1 MRQPKVSVCILQ
13 AENVKFVLHSEYTI
27 KGMTVSGE
35 QSARCIDGCIEWNG
49 NLYQQLIC
57 VPVNKTD
64 ATFQLQ
70 DVRIGINVHWERTET
85 QTFQG
90 ELLLMPND
98 GKLLA
103 VNILPVEDYLVSVIS
118 SEMKA
123 TASLDFL
130 KAHAVI
136 SRSWLM
142 AQMENRKKNKND
154 DGKNRF
160 FAFRKS
166 DDILIRW
173 YDRDDHT
180 LFDVC
185 ADDHCQRYQ
194 GMHRVT
200 NEVVTQAVRQTRGQV
215 LTYNGKLCDARFS
228 KCCGGMMERFSAC
241 WSDVDMPYLQAIPD
255 TESSDGTGN
264 IDLSDETQADKWIRN
279 TPKAFCNTE
288 DSRIISLVLN
298 TYDQETID
306 FYRWTEC
313 LSQGKISE
321 LLSAKTKMNFGQ
333 ILDLIPVK
341 RGNSGRI
348 IMLKIVGT
356 KRTFTIGKELEIRRI
371 LSDTHL
377 KSSAFVVEKKFSD
390 ESNVPSKFILKG
402 AGWGHGVGLCQI
414 GAAVMGEKGYKY
426 TDILNHYYPDTRI
439 SELY

>member
-27 KGMTVSGE
+27 KGLTVSGE

-49 NLYQQLIC
+49 NLYQQLNC

-70 DVRIGINVHWERTET
+70 DVRIGINFHWERTET

-166 DDILIRW
+166 DDMLIRW

-390 ESNVPSKFILKG
+390 ESNVPSEFILKG